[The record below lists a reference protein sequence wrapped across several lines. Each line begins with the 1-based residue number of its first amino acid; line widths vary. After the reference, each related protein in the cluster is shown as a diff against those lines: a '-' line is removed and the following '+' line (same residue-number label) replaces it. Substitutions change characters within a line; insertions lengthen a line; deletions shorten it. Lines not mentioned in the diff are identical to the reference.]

1 MSSKLIPFAETSS
14 RSRVGDGKGG
24 TGNASVGTALFFVEP
39 CRTYREDLGHSPPKR
54 ADVPVAVA
62 AHTLENF
69 FLARSILHLECRTLL
84 RPTLPAIVE
93 PGRRNVGMPEPF
105 LHTRQRS
112 ASAQHVR
119 RPSLLQTQA
128 LVSLWGG
135 QQPRCLTARRGA
147 RHGARAPGP
156 SADGPGPPGAYTSS
170 NR

>member
-1 MSSKLIPFAETSS
+1 ML
-14 RSRVGDGKGG
+14 
-24 TGNASVGTALFFVEP
+24 
-39 CRTYREDLGHSPPKR
+39 
-54 ADVPVAVA
+54 
-62 AHTLENF
+62 
-69 FLARSILHLECRTLL
+69 TLL

-156 SADGPGPPGAYTSS
+156 SADGPWAAGRLHFVKQIGQHELQALLRGLRVEEPRGGRHTAQQGIAVLRRKVNPLISCPARTPSVGTDTTVWFSK
-170 NR
+170 RPK